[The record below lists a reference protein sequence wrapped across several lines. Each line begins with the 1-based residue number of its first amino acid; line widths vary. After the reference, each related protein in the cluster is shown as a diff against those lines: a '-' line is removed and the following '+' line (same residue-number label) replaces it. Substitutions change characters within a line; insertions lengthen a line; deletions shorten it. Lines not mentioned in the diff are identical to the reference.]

1 VAVSRAIQVAVDND
15 AWLRVV
21 HASREQLAEDDRA
34 RIRSLSDML
43 RALTPPELH
52 AHLAVIRNDPVD
64 GILEE
69 IVTFEPDLIVLGAH
83 KRARLRDALFG
94 TTAAQLL
101 ARARVP
107 ILIAHQAECR
117 PYRRI
122 LAAIDSDSTAE
133 PVLRLATRVGSAR
146 HLFVVHARRARPDRH
161 VTPGSEVD
169 PESRSALERIVLK
182 AAPRSDELQ
191 VHLDVRDGDP
201 FRVIEREVRQ
211 IEPDLLVLGT
221 HGRQGV
227 ARILFDS
234 LAEDALAYFDLDMLV
249 VRVAEEED
257 AASDQALPVAAASTV
272 TT

>member
-1 VAVSRAIQVAVDND
+1 MRAIQVAVDND

-21 HASREQLAEDDRA
+21 HASREELTEDDRA
-34 RIRSLSDML
+34 RIQGLSAVL
-43 RALTPPELH
+43 RATTPPALH

-69 IVTFEPDLIVLGAH
+69 IETFDPDLIVLGAH
-83 KRARLRDALFG
+83 ERARFRDTLFG
-94 TTAAQLL
+94 TTAARLL
-101 ARARVP
+101 ARTPVP
-107 ILIAHQAECR
+107 ILVARQAERR

-146 HLFVVHARRARPDRH
+146 HLFVVHARPERPERH
-161 VTPGSEVD
+161 VSPGCDVD
-169 PESRSALERIVLK
+169 PDSRSALERIVRQ
-182 AAPRSDELQ
+182 AAPRSEELQ

-211 IEPDLLVLGT
+211 YKPDLLVMGT

-227 ARILFDS
+227 DRILFDS

-249 VRVAEEED
+249 VRVTED
-257 AASDQALPVAAASTV
+257 EDVASDQPSPMPAASTV
-272 TT
+272 TN